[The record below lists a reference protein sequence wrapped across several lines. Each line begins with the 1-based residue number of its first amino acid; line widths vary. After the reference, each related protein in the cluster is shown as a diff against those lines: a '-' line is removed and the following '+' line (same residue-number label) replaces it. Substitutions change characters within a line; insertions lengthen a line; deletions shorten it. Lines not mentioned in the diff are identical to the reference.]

1 MDKHISRPV
10 AIILGVIIAIASY
23 IVTAYF
29 IKAWPFDDKNDPSTQ
44 DLLVKS
50 GADKGSIEEL
60 FPGGNEN
67 YLTSDGKESD
77 FGDFLVTFPEK
88 WLILKLKERETITAF
103 DSMEPLTSGTV
114 LTVTDDQIPKKGDK
128 IDPEAVKEKI
138 LSSIEGGA
146 FNYIS
151 SEKVNF
157 LERECVL
164 FTGTSK
170 RIEQKVGM
178 FVLIVPNNST
188 GYIIMGTFSFDDEKA
203 KKQVEDIISS
213 FRIK

>member
-1 MDKHISRPV
+1 MEKQISRPV
-10 AIILGVIIAIASY
+10 AIILGVVIALVSY
-23 IVTAYF
+23 LVTAYF
-29 IKAWPFDDKNDPSTQ
+29 INTWPFDNPNDPSLQ
-44 DLLVKS
+44 DLFKKS
-50 GADKGSIEEL
+50 GSDKGSIEDL

-77 FGDFLVTFPEK
+77 FGDFVITFPQK
-88 WLILKLKERETITAF
+88 WLILKLKERETVTAF

-138 LSSIEGGA
+138 LSSIEGGD

-151 SEKVNF
+151 SEKVTF

-164 FTGTSK
+164 FSGTSK
-170 RIEQKVGM
+170 RIDQKVGM
-178 FVLIVPNNST
+178 FVLIVPNTST
-188 GYIIMGTFSFDDEKA
+188 GYIIMGTFSFDDDKA
-203 KKQVEDIISS
+203 KKQVEEIISS
-213 FRIK
+213 FRVK

>member
-1 MDKHISRPV
+1 MEKQISRPV
-10 AIILGVIIAIASY
+10 AIILGVVIAVVSY
-23 IVTAYF
+23 LVTAYF
-29 IKAWPFDDKNDPSTQ
+29 INTWPFDNPNDPSLQ
-44 DLLVKS
+44 DLLKKS
-50 GADKGSIEEL
+50 GSERGSIEEL

-77 FGDFLVTFPEK
+77 FGDFVVTFPQK
-88 WLILKLKERETITAF
+88 WLILKLKEKETITAF

-138 LSSIEGGA
+138 LSSIEGGD

-151 SEKVNF
+151 SEKVTF

-164 FTGTSK
+164 FSGTSK
-170 RIEQKVGM
+170 RIDQKVGM
-178 FVLIVPNNST
+178 FVLIVPNTST